1 MPREPTRLS
10 RALREPAPARPTPLE
25 LFALARRSWL
35 AGERVD
41 IGALAARLGIGRAT
55 AFRWVGSREAL
66 LGEILWSLCEALLAD
81 CAQVAGGLSGP
92 ARIGAICGQAVR
104 AIVDFRPLRQFVRQ
118 DPEFALKLLTSKLGP
133 VQGRSIAAV
142 RSLLQAEAEGG
153 AWTPALSVDT
163 LAYLIV
169 RVCESFIYAR
179 VISDQAPDVGE
190 AALAVELLLSG
201 RVAGT
206 GHGARGTGHGSSGA
220 VRPREVDPDSS

>member
-1 MPREPTRLS
+1 MPPDHPTRLS
-10 RALREPAPARPTPLE
+10 RALREAEPPRPTPRE
-25 LFALARRSWL
+25 LFALARRNWL

-41 IGALAARLGIGRAT
+41 IGALAARLRIGRAT

-81 CAQVAGGLSGP
+81 CARAAGGLSGP
-92 ARIGAICGQAVR
+92 ARVGAICGQAVR
-104 AIVDFRPLRQFVRQ
+104 AIAEFRPLRQFVRH

-142 RSLLQAEAEGG
+142 RELLQAEAERG
-153 AWTPALSVDT
+153 AWKPALSVDT

-201 RVAGT
+201 QVDGT
-206 GHGARGTGHGSSGA
+206 GRGSGA
-220 VRPREVDPDSS
+220 TSRSGTANPDSS